1 MSLFQMSVA
10 GGVLILFIVVIRALA
25 IHRLPKTTF
34 LALWMIAALRLLL
47 PFSIPLPFNIHI
59 GLDVFSDVVQ
69 ELPSGNIGSPLPG
82 ENLPSYDTG
91 AAAPSP
97 ATEHISTFEIL
108 WLVGVLLLA
117 LYFFISYFR
126 SMQKFRMSIPDNTP
140 YIREWLTTHQI
151 TRSIEARSSDLI
163 SSPLTYGIL
172 HPVILLPKK
181 LDRNDQAALK
191 YVLTHEYV
199 HIRRFD
205 AITKLLFAAVLCI
218 HWFNPLAWVLYVLA
232 NRDVEL
238 SCDAWVIRM
247 MGAKNRS
254 SYALMLIKMEER
266 RNGMSALYSHFG
278 KNAISERIEAIMKF
292 KKTSTIACALAL
304 VLVVGATTAFA
315 NSDVNHENTDTAQF
329 VGYTR
334 NLGNGTEYSV
344 DNGET
349 WISEEKYNE
358 LYPQLDIVYWTYE
371 EYKEYLEEQIPV
383 WQSLIGAKYKNVKG
397 EWVEWTQ
404 ETVYQCIAQAE
415 EELEAIKNGALVSRT
430 IDGVN
435 DPNFS
440 ITINNLNSDVDVT
453 YTTTIIDQKGQEI
466 NLGSFSTEE
475 ERLTA
480 VQDYCDEQIR
490 LGNMTKEYAENLIN
504 DFQ

>member
-1 MSLFQMSVA
+1 MSLFQMSLG
-10 GGVLILFIVVIRALA
+10 GGVLILFIVVVRALA

-34 LALWMIAALRLLL
+34 LVLWLIAALRLLL

-59 GLDVFSDVVQ
+59 GLDIFSGIVQ

-82 ENLPSYDTG
+82 KNLPSYDAGT
-91 AAAPSP
+91 AVPNP
-97 ATEHISTFEIL
+97 TTEHISTFEIL

-117 LYFFISYFR
+117 LYFSISYLR
-126 SMQKFRMSIPDNTP
+126 SMRKFRMSIPDNTP

-205 AITKLLFAAVLCI
+205 AITKILFAAVLCI
-218 HWFNPLAWVLYVLA
+218 HWFNPLVWGMYVLA
-232 NRDVEL
+232 NRDTEL

-247 MGAKNRS
+247 TGVKNRS

-292 KKTSTIACALAL
+292 KKTSIWACILALAL
-304 VLVVGATTAFA
+304 IAGATTAFA
-315 NSDVNHENTDTAQF
+315 AARTDDNMELMGLGFSTAEVGDMEAVEIGNTTLVQRVGEEGNQADNRVTNIEDMAHMDVNGTTQNAQ
-329 VGYTR
+329 
-334 NLGNGTEYSV
+334 SM
-344 DNGET
+344 
-349 WISEEKYNE
+349 
-358 LYPQLDIVYWTYE
+358 DIT
-371 EYKEYLEEQIPV
+371 
-383 WQSLIGAKYKNVKG
+383 
-397 EWVEWTQ
+397 
-404 ETVYQCIAQAE
+404 
-415 EELEAIKNGALVSRT
+415 LVSVSHDDESKFT
-430 IDGVN
+430 
-435 DPNFS
+435 PEEWA
-440 ITINNLNSDVDVT
+440 
-453 YTTTIIDQKGQEI
+453 EI
-466 NLGSFSTEE
+466 LK
-475 ERLTA
+475 
-480 VQDYCDEQIR
+480 QIEQ
-490 LGNMTKEYAENLIN
+490 GTVHWE
-504 DFQ
+504 D

>member
-1 MSLFQMSVA
+1 MSVA

-69 ELPSGNIGSPLPG
+69 ELPSGNIASTLPG
-82 ENLPSYDTG
+82 DSPPSYDIGT
-91 AAAPSP
+91 AVPSP

-117 LYFFISYFR
+117 IYFSISYFR
-126 SMQKFRMSIPDNTP
+126 SMRKFRMSIPDNTP
-140 YIREWLTTHQI
+140 YIQNWLTAHQI
-151 TRSIEARSSDLI
+151 SRPLAVRSSDLI

-181 LDRNDQAALK
+181 LDRNDQVALK

-205 AITKLLFAAVLCI
+205 AITKILFAAVLCI
-218 HWFNPLAWVLYVLA
+218 HWFNPFVWVMYVLA
-232 NRDVEL
+232 NRDMEL

-266 RNGMSALYSHFG
+266 RNGMSALCSHFG
-278 KNAISERIEAIMKF
+278 KNAITERIEAIMKF
-292 KKTSTIACALAL
+292 KKTSILACAFAL

-315 NSDVNHENTDTAQF
+315 TSSGAWQEFDLDDL
-329 VGYTR
+329 
-334 NLGNGTEYSV
+334 NLTEGHTGTETDNMKIVDSEGIPDQVKDLDQFNLTEGQVGTQSNGMKMIDPSDTRGQILDTDDLDLVEGNVGTENSSMKMFEYTPEEWNDIQQKI
-344 DNGET
+344 DNGE
-349 WISEEKYNE
+349 I
-358 LYPQLDIVYWTYE
+358 
-371 EYKEYLEEQIPV
+371 V
-383 WQSLIGAKYKNVKG
+383 WQH
-397 EWVEWTQ
+397 
-404 ETVYQCIAQAE
+404 
-415 EELEAIKNGALVSRT
+415 
-430 IDGVN
+430 
-435 DPNFS
+435 
-440 ITINNLNSDVDVT
+440 
-453 YTTTIIDQKGQEI
+453 
-466 NLGSFSTEE
+466 
-475 ERLTA
+475 
-480 VQDYCDEQIR
+480 
-490 LGNMTKEYAENLIN
+490 
-504 DFQ
+504 

>member
-47 PFSIPLPFNIHI
+47 PFSIPLTFNIHI

-69 ELPSGNIGSPLPG
+69 ELPSGNIASTLPG
-82 ENLPSYDTG
+82 DSPPSYDIGT
-91 AAAPSP
+91 AVPSP

-117 LYFFISYFR
+117 IYFSISYFR
-126 SMQKFRMSIPDNTP
+126 SMRKFRMSIPDNTP
-140 YIREWLTTHQI
+140 YIQNWLTAHQI
-151 TRSIEARSSDLI
+151 SRPLAVRSSDLI

-181 LDRNDQAALK
+181 LDRNDQVALK

-205 AITKLLFAAVLCI
+205 AITKILFAAVLCI
-218 HWFNPLAWVLYVLA
+218 HWFNPFVWVMYVLA
-232 NRDVEL
+232 NRDMEL

-247 MGAKNRS
+247 LGEKNRS

-266 RNGMSALYSHFG
+266 RSGMSALCSHFG

-292 KKTSTIACALAL
+292 KKTSILACAFAL

-315 NSDVNHENTDTAQF
+315 TSTGAWREFDLDDL
-329 VGYTR
+329 
-334 NLGNGTEYSV
+334 NLTEGHTGTETDNMKIVDSEDIPDQVKDLDQFDLTEGQVGTQSNGMKMIDPSDTRGQILDTDDLNLVEGNVGTESSSMKMFEYTPEEWSDIQQKI
-344 DNGET
+344 DNGE
-349 WISEEKYNE
+349 
-358 LYPQLDIVYWTYE
+358 LA
-371 EYKEYLEEQIPV
+371 
-383 WQSLIGAKYKNVKG
+383 WQ
-397 EWVEWTQ
+397 Q
-404 ETVYQCIAQAE
+404 
-415 EELEAIKNGALVSRT
+415 
-430 IDGVN
+430 
-435 DPNFS
+435 
-440 ITINNLNSDVDVT
+440 
-453 YTTTIIDQKGQEI
+453 
-466 NLGSFSTEE
+466 
-475 ERLTA
+475 
-480 VQDYCDEQIR
+480 
-490 LGNMTKEYAENLIN
+490 
-504 DFQ
+504 

>member
-47 PFSIPLPFNIHI
+47 PFSIPLTFNIHI

-69 ELPSGNIGSPLPG
+69 ELPSGNIASTLPG
-82 ENLPSYDTG
+82 DSPPSYDIGT
-91 AAAPSP
+91 AVPSP

-117 LYFFISYFR
+117 IYFSISYFR
-126 SMQKFRMSIPDNTP
+126 SMRKFRMSIPDNTP
-140 YIREWLTTHQI
+140 YIQNWLTAHQI
-151 TRSIEARSSDLI
+151 SRPLAVRSSDLI

-181 LDRNDQAALK
+181 LDRNDQVALK

-205 AITKLLFAAVLCI
+205 AITKILFAAVLCI
-218 HWFNPLAWVLYVLA
+218 HWFNPLVWVMYVLA
-232 NRDVEL
+232 NRDMEL

-247 MGAKNRS
+247 LGEKNRS

-266 RNGMSALYSHFG
+266 RNGMSALCSHFG

-292 KKTSTIACALAL
+292 KKTSILACAFAL

-315 NSDVNHENTDTAQF
+315 TSTGAWQEFDLEDL
-329 VGYTR
+329 
-334 NLGNGTEYSV
+334 NLTEGHSGTETDNMKIV
-344 DNGET
+344 DSEDIPDQVKDLDQFDLTEGQVGTQSNGMKMIDPSDTRGQILDTDDLNLVEGNVGTET
-349 WISEEKYNE
+349 SSMKMFEYTPEEWNDIQQKIDNSE
-358 LYPQLDIVYWTYE
+358 L
-371 EYKEYLEEQIPV
+371 V
-383 WQSLIGAKYKNVKG
+383 WQY
-397 EWVEWTQ
+397 
-404 ETVYQCIAQAE
+404 
-415 EELEAIKNGALVSRT
+415 
-430 IDGVN
+430 
-435 DPNFS
+435 
-440 ITINNLNSDVDVT
+440 
-453 YTTTIIDQKGQEI
+453 
-466 NLGSFSTEE
+466 
-475 ERLTA
+475 
-480 VQDYCDEQIR
+480 
-490 LGNMTKEYAENLIN
+490 
-504 DFQ
+504 

>member
-47 PFSIPLPFNIHI
+47 PFSIPLTFNIHI

-69 ELPSGNIGSPLPG
+69 ELPSGNIASTLPG
-82 ENLPSYDTG
+82 DSPPSYDIGT
-91 AAAPSP
+91 AVPSP

-117 LYFFISYFR
+117 IYFSISYFR
-126 SMQKFRMSIPDNTP
+126 SMRKFRMSIPDNTP
-140 YIREWLTTHQI
+140 YIQNWLTAHQI
-151 TRSIEARSSDLI
+151 SRPLAVRSSDLI

-205 AITKLLFAAVLCI
+205 AITKILFAAVLCI
-218 HWFNPLAWVLYVLA
+218 HWFNPLVWVMYVLA
-232 NRDVEL
+232 NRDIEL

-247 MGAKNRS
+247 MGEKNRS
-254 SYALMLIKMEER
+254 SYALMLIKMEEKR
-266 RNGMSALYSHFG
+266 SGMSALYSHFG

-292 KKTSTIACALAL
+292 KKTSILACAFAL

-315 NSDVNHENTDTAQF
+315 TSTGAWQEFDLEDL
-329 VGYTR
+329 
-334 NLGNGTEYSV
+334 NLTEGHSGTETDNMKIVDSEDIPDQVKDLDQFDLTEGQVGTQSNGMKMIDPSDTRGQILDTDDLNLVEGNVGTETSSMKMFEYTPEEWNDIQQKI
-344 DNGET
+344 DNGE
-349 WISEEKYNE
+349 
-358 LYPQLDIVYWTYE
+358 L
-371 EYKEYLEEQIPV
+371 V
-383 WQSLIGAKYKNVKG
+383 WQY
-397 EWVEWTQ
+397 
-404 ETVYQCIAQAE
+404 
-415 EELEAIKNGALVSRT
+415 
-430 IDGVN
+430 
-435 DPNFS
+435 
-440 ITINNLNSDVDVT
+440 
-453 YTTTIIDQKGQEI
+453 
-466 NLGSFSTEE
+466 
-475 ERLTA
+475 
-480 VQDYCDEQIR
+480 
-490 LGNMTKEYAENLIN
+490 
-504 DFQ
+504 

>member
-10 GGVLILFIVVIRALA
+10 GGVLILFIVLIRALA

-47 PFSIPLPFNIHI
+47 PFSIPLTFNIHI

-69 ELPSGNIGSPLPG
+69 ELPSGNIASTLPG
-82 ENLPSYDTG
+82 DSPPSYDIGT
-91 AAAPSP
+91 AVPSP

-117 LYFFISYFR
+117 IYFSISYFR
-126 SMQKFRMSIPDNTP
+126 SMRKFRMSIPDNTP
-140 YIREWLTTHQI
+140 YIQNWLTAHQI
-151 TRSIEARSSDLI
+151 SRPLAVRSSDLI

-181 LDRNDQAALK
+181 LDRNDQVALK

-205 AITKLLFAAVLCI
+205 AITKILFAAVLCI
-218 HWFNPLAWVLYVLA
+218 HWFNPFVWVMYVLA
-232 NRDVEL
+232 NRDMEL

-266 RNGMSALYSHFG
+266 RNGMSALCSHFG

-292 KKTSTIACALAL
+292 KKTSILACAFAL

-315 NSDVNHENTDTAQF
+315 TSTGAWREFDLDDL
-329 VGYTR
+329 
-334 NLGNGTEYSV
+334 NLTEGHSGTETDNMKIVDSEDIPDQVKDLDQFDLTEGQVGTQSNGMKMIDPSDTRGQILDTDDLNLVEGNVGTETSSMKMFEYTPEEWNDIQQKI
-344 DNGET
+344 DNGE
-349 WISEEKYNE
+349 
-358 LYPQLDIVYWTYE
+358 L
-371 EYKEYLEEQIPV
+371 V
-383 WQSLIGAKYKNVKG
+383 WQY
-397 EWVEWTQ
+397 
-404 ETVYQCIAQAE
+404 
-415 EELEAIKNGALVSRT
+415 
-430 IDGVN
+430 
-435 DPNFS
+435 
-440 ITINNLNSDVDVT
+440 
-453 YTTTIIDQKGQEI
+453 
-466 NLGSFSTEE
+466 
-475 ERLTA
+475 
-480 VQDYCDEQIR
+480 
-490 LGNMTKEYAENLIN
+490 
-504 DFQ
+504 

>member
-47 PFSIPLPFNIHI
+47 PFSIPLTFNIHI

-69 ELPSGNIGSPLPG
+69 ELPSGNIASTLPG
-82 ENLPSYDTG
+82 DSPPSYDIGT
-91 AAAPSP
+91 AVPSP

-117 LYFFISYFR
+117 IYFSISYFR
-126 SMQKFRMSIPDNTP
+126 SMRKFRMSIPDNTP
-140 YIREWLTTHQI
+140 YIQNWLTAHQI
-151 TRSIEARSSDLI
+151 SRPLAVRSSDLI

-181 LDRNDQAALK
+181 LDRNDQVALK

-205 AITKLLFAAVLCI
+205 AITKILFAAVLCI
-218 HWFNPLAWVLYVLA
+218 HWFNPLVWVMYVLA
-232 NRDVEL
+232 NRDMEL

-266 RNGMSALYSHFG
+266 RNGMSALCSHFG

-292 KKTSTIACALAL
+292 KKTSILACAFAL

-315 NSDVNHENTDTAQF
+315 TSSGAWQEFDLDDL
-329 VGYTR
+329 
-334 NLGNGTEYSV
+334 NLTEGHTGTETDNMKIV
-344 DNGET
+344 DSEDIPDQVKDLDQFDLTEGQVGTQSNGMKMIDPSDTRGQILDTDDLNLVEGNVGTET
-349 WISEEKYNE
+349 SSMKMFEYTPEEWNDIQQKIDNSE
-358 LYPQLDIVYWTYE
+358 L
-371 EYKEYLEEQIPV
+371 V
-383 WQSLIGAKYKNVKG
+383 WQY
-397 EWVEWTQ
+397 
-404 ETVYQCIAQAE
+404 
-415 EELEAIKNGALVSRT
+415 
-430 IDGVN
+430 
-435 DPNFS
+435 
-440 ITINNLNSDVDVT
+440 
-453 YTTTIIDQKGQEI
+453 
-466 NLGSFSTEE
+466 
-475 ERLTA
+475 
-480 VQDYCDEQIR
+480 
-490 LGNMTKEYAENLIN
+490 
-504 DFQ
+504 

>member
-69 ELPSGNIGSPLPG
+69 ELPSGNIASTLPG
-82 ENLPSYDTG
+82 DSPPSYDIGT
-91 AAAPSP
+91 AVPSP

-117 LYFFISYFR
+117 IYFSISYFR
-126 SMQKFRMSIPDNTP
+126 SMRKFRMSIPDNTP

-205 AITKLLFAAVLCI
+205 AITKILFAAVLCI
-218 HWFNPLAWVLYVLA
+218 HWFNPLVWVMYVLA
-232 NRDVEL
+232 NRDIEL

-247 MGAKNRS
+247 MGEKNRS
-254 SYALMLIKMEER
+254 SYALMLIKMEEKR
-266 RNGMSALYSHFG
+266 SGMSALYSHFG

-292 KKTSTIACALAL
+292 KKTSIWACILALAL
-304 VLVVGATTAFA
+304 IAGATTAFA
-315 NSDVNHENTDTAQF
+315 AARTDDNMELMGLGFSTAEVGDMEAVEIGNTTLVQRVGEEGNQADNRVTNIEDMAHMDVNGTTQNAQ
-329 VGYTR
+329 
-334 NLGNGTEYSV
+334 SM
-344 DNGET
+344 
-349 WISEEKYNE
+349 
-358 LYPQLDIVYWTYE
+358 DIT
-371 EYKEYLEEQIPV
+371 
-383 WQSLIGAKYKNVKG
+383 
-397 EWVEWTQ
+397 
-404 ETVYQCIAQAE
+404 
-415 EELEAIKNGALVSRT
+415 LVSVSHDDESKFT
-430 IDGVN
+430 
-435 DPNFS
+435 PEEWA
-440 ITINNLNSDVDVT
+440 
-453 YTTTIIDQKGQEI
+453 EI
-466 NLGSFSTEE
+466 LK
-475 ERLTA
+475 
-480 VQDYCDEQIR
+480 QIEQ
-490 LGNMTKEYAENLIN
+490 GTVHWE
-504 DFQ
+504 D

>member
-47 PFSIPLPFNIHI
+47 PFSIPLTFNIHI

-69 ELPSGNIGSPLPG
+69 ELPSGNIASTLPG
-82 ENLPSYDTG
+82 DSPPSYDIGT
-91 AAAPSP
+91 AVPSP

-117 LYFFISYFR
+117 IYFSISYFR
-126 SMQKFRMSIPDNTP
+126 SMRKFRMSIPDNTP
-140 YIREWLTTHQI
+140 YIQNWLTAHQI
-151 TRSIEARSSDLI
+151 SRPLAVRSSDLI

-181 LDRNDQAALK
+181 LDRNDQVALK

-205 AITKLLFAAVLCI
+205 AITKILFAAVLCI
-218 HWFNPLAWVLYVLA
+218 HWFNPFVWVMYVLA
-232 NRDVEL
+232 NRDIEL

-247 MGAKNRS
+247 MGEKKRS

-266 RNGMSALYSHFG
+266 RNGMSALCSHFG

-292 KKTSTIACALAL
+292 KKTSILACAFAL

-315 NSDVNHENTDTAQF
+315 TSSGAWQQF
-329 VGYTR
+329 DLDDL
-334 NLGNGTEYSV
+334 NLTEGHTGTETDNMKIVDSEGIPDQVKDLDQFNLTEGQVGTQSNGMKMIDPSDTRGQILDTDDLDLVEGNVGTENSSMKMFEYTPEEWNDIQQKI
-344 DNGET
+344 DNGE
-349 WISEEKYNE
+349 I
-358 LYPQLDIVYWTYE
+358 
-371 EYKEYLEEQIPV
+371 V
-383 WQSLIGAKYKNVKG
+383 WQH
-397 EWVEWTQ
+397 
-404 ETVYQCIAQAE
+404 
-415 EELEAIKNGALVSRT
+415 
-430 IDGVN
+430 
-435 DPNFS
+435 
-440 ITINNLNSDVDVT
+440 
-453 YTTTIIDQKGQEI
+453 
-466 NLGSFSTEE
+466 
-475 ERLTA
+475 
-480 VQDYCDEQIR
+480 
-490 LGNMTKEYAENLIN
+490 
-504 DFQ
+504 

>member
-47 PFSIPLPFNIHI
+47 PFSIPLTFNIHI

-82 ENLPSYDTG
+82 ESLPSYDTG

-117 LYFFISYFR
+117 IYFSISYFR
-126 SMQKFRMSIPDNTP
+126 SMRKFRMSIPDNTP
-140 YIREWLTTHQI
+140 YIQNWLAAHQI
-151 TRSIEARSSDLI
+151 SRPLAVRSSDLI

-181 LDRNDQAALK
+181 LDRNDQVALK

-205 AITKLLFAAVLCI
+205 AITKILFAAVLCI
-218 HWFNPLAWVLYVLA
+218 HWFNPLVWVMYVLA
-232 NRDVEL
+232 NRDIEL

-247 MGAKNRS
+247 MGEKNCS
-254 SYALMLIKMEER
+254 SYALMLIKMEEKR
-266 RNGMSALYSHFG
+266 SGMSALYSHFG

-292 KKTSTIACALAL
+292 KKTSILACTLALAL
-304 VLVVGATTAFA
+304 IAGATTAFA
-315 NSDVNHENTDTAQF
+315 AARTDDNMELMGLGFSTAEVGDMEAVEIGNTTLVQRVGEEGNQADNRVTNIEDMAHMDVNGTTQNAQ
-329 VGYTR
+329 
-334 NLGNGTEYSV
+334 SM
-344 DNGET
+344 
-349 WISEEKYNE
+349 
-358 LYPQLDIVYWTYE
+358 DIT
-371 EYKEYLEEQIPV
+371 
-383 WQSLIGAKYKNVKG
+383 
-397 EWVEWTQ
+397 
-404 ETVYQCIAQAE
+404 
-415 EELEAIKNGALVSRT
+415 LVSVSHDDESKFT
-430 IDGVN
+430 
-435 DPNFS
+435 PEEWA
-440 ITINNLNSDVDVT
+440 
-453 YTTTIIDQKGQEI
+453 EI
-466 NLGSFSTEE
+466 LK
-475 ERLTA
+475 
-480 VQDYCDEQIR
+480 QIEQ
-490 LGNMTKEYAENLIN
+490 GTVHWE
-504 DFQ
+504 D

>member
-82 ENLPSYDTG
+82 ESLPSYDTG

-97 ATEHISTFEIL
+97 ATEHISIFVIL

-117 LYFFISYFR
+117 IYFSISYFR
-126 SMQKFRMSIPDNTP
+126 SMRKFRMSIPDNTP
-140 YIREWLTTHQI
+140 YIQNWLTAHQI
-151 TRSIEARSSDLI
+151 SRPLAVQSSDLI

-205 AITKLLFAAVLCI
+205 AITKILFAAVLCI
-218 HWFNPLAWVLYVLA
+218 HWFNPLVWVMYVLA
-232 NRDVEL
+232 NRDIEL

-247 MGAKNRS
+247 MGEKNRS

-266 RNGMSALYSHFG
+266 RSGMSGLCSHFG
-278 KNAISERIEAIMKF
+278 KNAITERIEAIMKL
-292 KKTSTIACALAL
+292 KKATAVAIALAL

-315 NSDVNHENTDTAQF
+315 ASSGAWQEFDLEDL
-329 VGYTR
+329 
-334 NLGNGTEYSV
+334 NLTEGDIGTETDSMKIIDPTSTQAQIKDTDEMNLTEGKVGTESSGMKIIDTSNTQGQIMDIDDLNLVEGDVGTENGNLKMFEYTPEEWNDIQQKI
-344 DNGET
+344 DNGE
-349 WISEEKYNE
+349 I
-358 LYPQLDIVYWTYE
+358 
-371 EYKEYLEEQIPV
+371 V
-383 WQSLIGAKYKNVKG
+383 WQH
-397 EWVEWTQ
+397 
-404 ETVYQCIAQAE
+404 
-415 EELEAIKNGALVSRT
+415 
-430 IDGVN
+430 
-435 DPNFS
+435 
-440 ITINNLNSDVDVT
+440 
-453 YTTTIIDQKGQEI
+453 
-466 NLGSFSTEE
+466 
-475 ERLTA
+475 
-480 VQDYCDEQIR
+480 
-490 LGNMTKEYAENLIN
+490 
-504 DFQ
+504 

>member
-47 PFSIPLPFNIHI
+47 PFSIPLTFNIHI

-69 ELPSGNIGSPLPG
+69 ELPSGNIASTLPG
-82 ENLPSYDTG
+82 DSPPSYDIGT
-91 AAAPSP
+91 AVPSP

-117 LYFFISYFR
+117 IYFSISYFR
-126 SMQKFRMSIPDNTP
+126 SMRKFRMSIPDNTP
-140 YIREWLTTHQI
+140 YIQNWLTAHQI
-151 TRSIEARSSDLI
+151 SRPLVVRSSDLI

-205 AITKLLFAAVLCI
+205 AITKILFAAVLCI
-218 HWFNPLAWVLYVLA
+218 HWFNPFVWVMYVLA
-232 NRDVEL
+232 NRDMEL

-266 RNGMSALYSHFG
+266 RNGMSALCSHFG
-278 KNAISERIEAIMKF
+278 KNAITERIEAIMKF
-292 KKTSTIACALAL
+292 KKTSILACAFAL

-315 NSDVNHENTDTAQF
+315 TSTGAWQEFDLEDL
-329 VGYTR
+329 
-334 NLGNGTEYSV
+334 NLTEGDIGTETDSMKIIDPTSTQAQIKDTDEMNLTEGKVGTESSGMKIIDTSNTQGQIMDIDDLNLVEGDVGTENGNLKMFEYTPEEWNDIQQKI
-344 DNGET
+344 DNGE
-349 WISEEKYNE
+349 I
-358 LYPQLDIVYWTYE
+358 
-371 EYKEYLEEQIPV
+371 V
-383 WQSLIGAKYKNVKG
+383 WQH
-397 EWVEWTQ
+397 
-404 ETVYQCIAQAE
+404 
-415 EELEAIKNGALVSRT
+415 
-430 IDGVN
+430 
-435 DPNFS
+435 
-440 ITINNLNSDVDVT
+440 
-453 YTTTIIDQKGQEI
+453 
-466 NLGSFSTEE
+466 
-475 ERLTA
+475 
-480 VQDYCDEQIR
+480 
-490 LGNMTKEYAENLIN
+490 
-504 DFQ
+504 